1 MARNLVVFFF
11 FCGLEKKNSSIKT
24 IRRIVKDDGTEVSNQ
39 KQILD
44 EVKSFY
50 ASLYSKSKCIES
62 DNSNNDFLNDL
73 HIPTLNDQ
81 QSDAIEGEIS
91 IQEAALVLKNM
102 KNNRSPGTSGFS
114 ADFYKVFWKKNG
126 AFCSKKS

>member
-1 MARNLVVFFF
+1 M
-11 FCGLEKKNSSIKT
+11 EKKNSSIKT

-50 ASLYSKSKCIES
+50 ASLYSKGKCIEY
-62 DNSNNDFLNDL
+62 DKSNDDFFNDL
-73 HIPTLNDQ
+73 HIPTLSDQ

-91 IQEAALVLKNM
+91 IQEAALAFKNM

-114 ADFYKVFWKKNG
+114 ADFYKVFWKKLG
-126 AFCSKKS
+126 IL

>member
-1 MARNLVVFFF
+1 M
-11 FCGLEKKNSSIKT
+11 EKKNSSIKT

-50 ASLYSKSKCIES
+50 ASPYSKSKYIES
-62 DNSNNDFLNDL
+62 DNSNDDFLNDL

-81 QSDAIEGEIS
+81 QLDAIEGEIS
-91 IQEAALVLKNM
+91 IQEAALVLKNT

-114 ADFYKVFWKKNG
+114 ADFL
-126 AFCSKKS
+126 